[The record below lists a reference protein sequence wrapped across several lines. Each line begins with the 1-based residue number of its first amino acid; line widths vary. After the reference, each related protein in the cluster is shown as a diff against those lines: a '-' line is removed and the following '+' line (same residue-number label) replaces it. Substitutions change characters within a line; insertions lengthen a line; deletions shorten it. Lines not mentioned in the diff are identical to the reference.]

1 MFLFQNGHD
10 MIINSILLDGDKVV
24 SAGWDSKVV
33 LWSISSLKKE
43 LEVPCESYVNILCWM
58 DSTNKQVLAG
68 GKNGYLILV
77 QL

>member
-1 MFLFQNGHD
+1 
-10 MIINSILLDGDKVV
+10 MIVNSILLDGDKVV

-43 LEVPCESYVNILCWM
+43 LEVACESYINILCWM

-68 GKNGYLILV
+68 GKNGYLIIV